1 MILGKEHPKA
11 KVYLLIHVTSVLGI
25 NGILEFNVFEIT
37 PVSSTSRFISSTNEL
52 GRTRQNI
59 RQLRDNDVKYNT
71 IITDDFSILF
81 CVFKTYFNINIF
93 THIFGEFSK

>member
-11 KVYLLIHVTSVLGI
+11 RVYVLIHQFLGI

-37 PVSSTSRFISSTNEL
+37 PVSSTFRFISSTNEL

-71 IITDDFSILF
+71 IITDDFGILF

-93 THIFGEFSK
+93 TYIFCEFRK